1 LLTGT
6 TKPQIRVSNT
16 SAKVSNYS
24 VPYNPSISTF
34 MSRWILS
41 DAVVD
46 FLIGVTKSLIMVGKI
61 SLKG

>member
-1 LLTGT
+1 MLTGA

-16 SAKVSNYS
+16 SAKVSKYS

-34 MSRWILS
+34 MSEWLLS
-41 DAVVD
+41 DAFVD